1 MPLRDHFH
9 PPLSKRRSWESFH
22 SAWATQMMRR
32 LNRTRLPHGYTAEVQ
47 THVGPSIEVDIGT
60 FENVDRHM
68 QPPSPNGPGGTAT
81 LSALTTWTVAAPE
94 WTMPAVFPAVFEIR
108 VLDSERG
115 QLVAAIELVSPAN
128 KDRPDTRAAFVAK
141 CAAYLQNG
149 IGLVVIDT
157 VTSHHFNLHN
167 DLARFLSAGEKCL
180 FADSIHIY
188 TTVYRPIHS
197 DKEDRFDVWPREL
210 RVGEPLP
217 DLHLPLGTQQYVQLE
232 MEWTYQ
238 ETCLDCQ
245 IE

>member
-1 MPLRDHFH
+1 MPLRDHCQ
-9 PPLSKRRSWESFH
+9 PPLSKRRSHSSFLV
-22 SAWATQMMRR
+22 AWCCNILRD
-32 LNRTRLPHGYTAEVQ
+32 LNRSRLPSKYFAEIDAHASPRVEIDC
-47 THVGPSIEVDIGT
+47 GI
-60 FENVDRHM
+60 FENVDRQLHPQIANGSDNAPM
-68 QPPSPNGPGGTAT
+68 NVPPSWTA
-81 LSALTTWTVAAPE
+81 SAPE
-94 WTMPAVFPAVFEIR
+94 WTMPAVLPAVFEIR

-128 KDRPDTRAAFVAK
+128 KDRPETRAAFVAK

-167 DLARFLSAGEKCL
+167 DLARFLSAGDKCL

-188 TTVYRPIHS
+188 STVYRPIHS
-197 DKEDRFDVWPREL
+197 EKEDRFDVWPREL

-217 DLHLPLGTQQYVQLE
+217 ELHLPLGTQQYVQLE